1 MQKRKS
7 VDPHS
12 RDPIIHICILRRLM
26 EGEGGDLLLLGSF
39 SFKKMPDGSKDKSI
53 VICNICAAEFKYH
66 RSTTS
71 LSYHLKAKHARAETD
86 KPNEYAVKQEEG
98 KGLLPGSFSF
108 KKAPDGSDDKG
119 VVICNLCA
127 AEFEYGWN
135 ITSLTCHL
143 ETKHAGGETDRWRDG
158 AIKEE
163 GEDTLLLGSFSF
175 TNFPDCSEDKN
186 TVISNICAA
195 EFKCDWDTPS
205 LSCHLETK
213 RAAAG
218 TETDRPGDSVLRG
231 ENVEETL
238 LLGSFRFKK
247 LPDGSDDK
255 GVVICNI
262 CDAEFKY
269 RKSTTS
275 LSYHLKARH
284 APSETDRSGDS
295 LRRGRRG
302 KETLLR
308 GSFSFKKM
316 PDGSKDKSIVIC
328 NICAAE
334 FKYHRSTTSLS
345 YHLKAKHAGGETSGN
360 VRWERRGKERL
371 VRGSYHFKKSPDGT
385 EDKNIAICNICAA
398 EFKYPRSTA
407 SLYYHLKV
415 KHAGAETGRSGDSAW
430 QGTFHEYMTSQPV
443 SCAKAEALTD
453 AISRWIACDC
463 RPVSIVEDE
472 GFLNTIRL
480 AISDVAY
487 TLPSRETIASRI
499 EDLYANEKSSKL
511 EQLRTAKAVALT
523 GDRWASVRN
532 HDYLS
537 VTAHFVDSS
546 WALHSFPVGVIHVDE
561 SFAEGCAKKISDIT
575 SQWEIS
581 GKISTF
587 GNMGGLASL
596 IPYEHMPCIAHSIQ
610 CSIVTA
616 FRDCGVQSVLEK
628 CRKLVGHFKDSLANA
643 ADLRRQQ
650 GEMGQQEE
658 TLVLDMPTRW
668 RSTLSMITQLL
679 RNKDALEATM
689 APREN
694 SPEMLTDG
702 EFGKIEMLKK
712 LLEPCKYVAEL
723 LGGEGYVSCS
733 VVLPALCHLL
743 HVMKVSDDDPN
754 YVIRFKESFTAD
766 MSRTRDT
773 LNLPWLKIATALD
786 PRFKDLKC
794 LPRSEREEVWVSIRE
809 GLQKTTPQTPPK
821 RKRYLLVYGSDSED
835 DTDEVAGTSLH
846 RYRAEPIIPVEDC
859 PLQWWAKHSGAYE
872 DLSHL
877 ARKYLASPAS
887 AVPSETLFSLSG
899 HSLQEKRAV
908 LASESVDR
916 FVCLSNW
923 LGEKKS
929 PISLIFGKV

>member
-1 MQKRKS
+1 
-7 VDPHS
+7 
-12 RDPIIHICILRRLM
+12 M
-26 EGEGGDLLLLGSF
+26 EGESEDVLLLGSF
-39 SFKKMPDGSKDKSI
+39 SFKKMPDGSKDKNI

-71 LSYHLKAKHARAETD
+71 LSYHLRAKHARAETD
-86 KPNEYAVKQEEG
+86 KPSDCAVKEEEG
-98 KGLLPGSFSF
+98 REMLPGSFSF
-108 KKAPDGSDDKG
+108 KRSPDGSDDKG

-127 AEFEYGWN
+127 AEFEYGRN

-143 ETKHAGGETDRWRDG
+143 ETKHAGGEADRSKDG

-163 GEDTLLLGSFSF
+163 GGDTLLLGSFSF
-175 TNFPDCSEDKN
+175 ADFPDCAEDKN
-186 TVISNICAA
+186 IVISDICAA
-195 EFKCDWDTPS
+195 ELKCDWSAPS
-205 LSCHLETK
+205 LSCHLETA

-218 TETDRPGDSVLRG
+218 TETDRPGDGVLRG
-231 ENVEETL
+231 ENSEETL

-255 GVVICNI
+255 GVVVCNI

-269 RKSTTS
+269 RRSTTS

-284 APSETDRSGDS
+284 TPAETDSS
-295 LRRGRRG
+295 RGRRG
-302 KETLLR
+302 KETILR
-308 GSFSFKKM
+308 GSFSFKKL

-345 YHLKAKHAGGETSGN
+345 YHLKAKHAGGEADRSSGN

-371 VRGSYHFKKSPDGT
+371 VRVSYHFKRLPDGT

-398 EFKYPRSTA
+398 EFKYPRSIA

-415 KHAGAETGRSGDSAW
+415 KHAGAESGRSSDSAW
-430 QGTFHEYMTSQPV
+430 QGTIHEYMTSQPV
-443 SCAKAEALTD
+443 SCAKAEALAD

-463 RPVSIVEDE
+463 RPLSIVEDE

-480 AISDVAY
+480 ASSDVTY

-499 EDLYANEKSSKL
+499 EDLYANQKSSKL
-511 EQLRTAKAVALT
+511 EQLRNAKAVALT
-523 GDRWASVRN
+523 GDRWASVTN

-537 VTAHFVDSS
+537 VSAHFIDSS
-546 WALHSFPVGVIHVDE
+546 WALNSFPLGVMLVDE

-575 SQWEIS
+575 SQWEIT
-581 GKISTF
+581 GKISTV
-587 GNMGGLASL
+587 GNMGASAGL
-596 IPYEHMPCIAHSIQ
+596 IPYEHMPCIAHSMQ

-616 FRDCGVQSVLEK
+616 LRDCGVQSVLEK
-628 CRKLVGHFKDSLANA
+628 CRKLVGHFKRSLANA

-650 GEMGQQEE
+650 GEMGQREE
-658 TLVLDMPTRW
+658 TLVPDAPGRW
-668 RSTLSMITQLL
+668 SSTLSMITQLL
-679 RNKDALEATM
+679 RNKNALQATT
-689 APREN
+689 AAREN
-694 SPEMLTDG
+694 AAEMLTDG
-702 EFGKIEMLKK
+702 EFDKIEVLKK
-712 LLEPCKYVAEL
+712 LLEPCKYVADL
-723 LGGEGYVSCS
+723 LGGEWYVSCS

-743 HVMKVSDDDPN
+743 HVMKVSDDDPY
-754 YVIRFKESFTAD
+754 YVIRFKGSFTAD
-766 MSRTRDT
+766 LSRTKDT
-773 LNLPWLKIATALD
+773 LNLPWLKVATALD

-794 LPRSEREEVWVSIRE
+794 LPRSERDEVWVSIRE
-809 GLQKTTPQTPPK
+809 RLQKTILQTPPPK

-835 DTDEVAGTSLH
+835 DADEAAGTSLD
-846 RYRAEPIIPVEDC
+846 RYRAEPIIQMEDC

-877 ARKYLASPAS
+877 AQKYLASPAS

-899 HSLQEKRAV
+899 QTLQEKRAV
-908 LASESVDR
+908 LDSESVDR

-923 LGEKKS
+923 LSEKKS
-929 PISLIFGKV
+929 LVSLIFGKV